1 MMWSDLLAAFALYL
15 VIEGVL
21 PFLNPDAL
29 RRAMQS
35 VVSLED
41 RTLRIAG
48 LASMASGAVLLYWV
62 RG

>member
-1 MMWSDLLAAFALYL
+1 MMWSDFLAAFALYL

-21 PFLNPDAL
+21 PFLNPQAL

-35 VVSLED
+35 VASLED
-41 RTLRIAG
+41 RALRVAG
-48 LASMASGAVLLYWV
+48 LASMAGGAVLLYWV